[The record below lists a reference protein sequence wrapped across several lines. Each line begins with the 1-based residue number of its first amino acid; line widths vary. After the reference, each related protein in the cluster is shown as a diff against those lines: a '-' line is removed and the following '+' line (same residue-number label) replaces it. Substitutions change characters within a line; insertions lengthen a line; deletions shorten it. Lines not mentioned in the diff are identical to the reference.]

1 MDVATETLYSS
12 ESPDAAGLNS
22 AGFKLARLARAF
34 RKVLITNPAANI
46 SIVGYL
52 SKNSMDSY
60 GLDAN
65 LSRIGDRI
73 KATRDRLTSF
83 GVWEKLIAGYLPL
96 QAAPIT
102 EDLIVV
108 TARDTPTVN
117 LFPGI
122 KPVPA
127 GDESIDSDAAKN
139 GRIVVDPFLPPAP
152 PKKQIIIGYTLIP
165 KGLQAVAP
173 IDPANPLRTLHQFSF
188 TITRPRHPPY
198 AGGPEDSI
206 QGSVTFDEQGKIFN
220 IQAGV
225 QEALVSKPLLEGWIQ
240 ASGFVQL
247 MVSANWSKTI
257 SGQTVMVPA
266 VQGAV
271 GGQILVTPPY
281 KILGAQVQIG
291 IQGMGTA
298 NLPAV
303 PPPAAPFA
311 PGPSVGAQGAV
322 IVNVVLP
329 KNWL

>member
-1 MDVATETLYSS
+1 MDVATETLYSG

-22 AGFKLARLARAF
+22 AGFKLARLARTF

-83 GVWEKLIAGYLPL
+83 GVWEKSITGYLPL

-102 EDLIVV
+102 EDLIIV

-122 KPVPA
+122 KPVPV

-139 GRIVVDPFLPPAP
+139 GRIVVDPFLPSAP

-173 IDPANPLRTLHQFSF
+173 IDPVNPLRTLHQFSF
-188 TITRPRHPPY
+188 TI
-198 AGGPEDSI
+198 
-206 QGSVTFDEQGKIFN
+206 TFDEQGKIFN

-225 QEALVSKPLLEGWIQ
+225 QEALVSKPLLQGWIQ

-247 MVSANWSKTI
+247 MVSANWSKTV